1 MSSSARL
8 QAGRG
13 GPVPGAPPAA
23 GSGWPAGRI
32 VAAVSGAIL
41 APAAAGIMICG
52 LGLLWAVSAFSQHGW
67 LTSGPVTYTTSGRA
81 LVSQQVRL
89 GSGDWAWAGPA
100 LAGRVRIRVTTSGGR
115 PVFVGIARAPAAA
128 RYLAGAAYTA
138 VTSITSPG
146 GDLVTHLGTAIPPAP
161 AAAGIWAARTQGRG
175 TQALTWRPRPG
186 SWVVV
191 AMNAD
196 SSAGLTVRA
205 DAGAEHSVLPQVAA
219 GLIGTG
225 ALLASGGV
233 GLIIAANRRAAR
245 GRPASGRPA
254 RLRTRR

>member
-1 MSSSARL
+1 MSSEARL
-8 QAGRG
+8 QLDRG
-13 GPVPGAPPAA
+13 GPVPGASPTPA
-23 GSGWPAGRI
+23 GSGWTAGRI

-52 LGLLWAVSAFSQHGW
+52 IALLWAVSAFSQHGW
-67 LTSGPVTYTTSGRA
+67 LTSGAVTYTTSGRA

-89 GSGDWAWAGPA
+89 RSGDWAWAGPA
-100 LAGRVRIRVTTSGGR
+100 LAGRVRIRVTAAGGR

-128 RYLAGAAYTA
+128 GYLSGAAYTS

-146 GDLVTHLGTAIPPAP
+146 GDLVTHPGTAVPPAP
-161 AAAGIWAARTQGRG
+161 AEAGVWAARSAGRG

-196 SSAGLTVRA
+196 SSPGLTVRA
-205 DAGAEHSVLPQVAA
+205 DAGAEHSVLPQATA
-219 GLIGTG
+219 GLIGGG
-225 ALLASGGV
+225 ALL
-233 GLIIAANRRAAR
+233 
-245 GRPASGRPA
+245 RPAA
-254 RLRTRR
+254 WC